1 MNFFKILIALLVL
14 LLAALGA
21 MMLYGVLV
29 AAVKLLFYVGVIAL
43 VGAIAYKALRRS
55 EPAPELGAWTREDRE
70 LEKAERLL
78 EELKRRQLTE

>member
-1 MNFFKILIALLVL
+1 MSFFKIVIGVLLL

-21 MMLYGVLV
+21 LALYGILA

-43 VGAIAYKALRRS
+43 VGAVAYKVLRKS
-55 EPAPELGAWTREDRE
+55 EPLAELGPRPADRE

>member
-1 MNFFKILIALLVL
+1 MSFFKLVIGVLLL

-21 MMLYGVLV
+21 LALYGILA

-43 VGAIAYKALRRS
+43 VGAVAYKVLKKS
-55 EPAPELGAWTREDRE
+55 EPLAELPARPADRE